1 MDLAMAPLEDF
12 ALPVP
17 GFDKKP
23 KTPRPTLKAWRL
35 WSPVQVRRERDRLL
49 AFLGDRTAFGEERHR
64 EILTAA
70 LKGDP
75 NAQLAVADLLLASGS
90 RADDLALSWTA
101 LAAASGQAVA
111 AAVIGTKL
119 LRMAPF
125 EPGRKATAL
134 WRLADEYLGN
144 VSWGLGHPEGR
155 ENLCNELARAGM
167 AAFRDPP
174 EDPAGDSGAA
184 SVDGPSL
191 VVVRAEIPKGS
202 RNRESFDPKPWD
214 DLTNPLPLVAGPHP
228 DILATVLEAEFP
240 WFGEAIEAIIGD
252 LRLRRSLGLDWVHW
266 RPLLMVGPPGTGKTR
281 FARHLAQLLGIGLG
295 EINAGGS
302 ADNRL
307 LQGTARGW
315 GTANPSLPLHV
326 IRQNGQANPML
337 FVDEVDKAGGSDG
350 NGRIR
355 QTLLGMLEP
364 LSARA
369 WPDECLMVPCDL
381 SAINWLL
388 AANDV
393 APLRGPL
400 LTRLRVV
407 AVPLPGPEHAEA
419 ILAGIRR
426 DLAADW
432 QLRPDDLPPLAPE
445 IEESLR
451 AGMHR
456 GISLR
461 RVRAAYEAAIKAAE
475 PSTLIL
481 H

>member
-1 MDLAMAPLEDF
+1 MVAMAPLEDF
-12 ALPVP
+12 TLPVP

-35 WSPVQVRRERDRLL
+35 WSPAQVRRERDRLL
-49 AFLGDRTAFGEERHR
+49 AFLGDRTAFGETKHR
-64 EILTAA
+64 EVLTAA
-70 LKGDP
+70 LKGDA

-101 LAAASGQAVA
+101 LAAASGQTVA

-125 EPGRKATAL
+125 EPGRKASAL

-144 VSWGLGHPEGR
+144 LSWGLRHPEAR
-155 ENLCNELARAGM
+155 EDLREELAKAGM

-174 EDPAGDSGAA
+174 EDSAEASSPA
-184 SVDGPSL
+184 VIDGPSL
-191 VVVRAEIPKGS
+191 VVGRAEIPKG
-202 RNRESFDPKPWD
+202 NRTRDSFDPQVWE
-214 DLTNPLPLVAGPHP
+214 DLTKPLPLVAGPDP
-228 DILATVLEAEFP
+228 DILATVLAAEFP
-240 WFGEAIEAIIGD
+240 WFAAVIESIVGD
-252 LRLRRSLGLDWVHW
+252 LRLRRSVGLDWVHW

-281 FARHLAQLLGIGLG
+281 FARRLAQLLGFGLG
-295 EINAGGS
+295 EVNAGGS

-315 GTANPSLPLHV
+315 GSANPSFPLHV
-326 IRQNGQANPML
+326 IRQHRQANPML

-369 WPDECLMVPCDL
+369 WTDECLMVPCDL

-388 AANDV
+388 AANDA

-407 AVPLPGPEHAEA
+407 AVPLPGPEHTEA
-419 ILAGIRR
+419 ILAGLRR
-426 DLAADW
+426 DLAQDW
-432 QLRPDDLPPLAPE
+432 QLRPDDLPTLAPDV
-445 IEESLR
+445 EECLR
-451 AGMHR
+451 AGMRR

-461 RVRAAYEAAIKAAE
+461 RVRAAYEAAIKTNPQSE
-475 PSTLIL
+475 KRLV

>member
-1 MDLAMAPLEDF
+1 MDDF
-12 ALPVP
+12 TLPVP

-23 KTPRPTLKAWRL
+23 RMPRPSLKAWRL
-35 WSPVQVRRERDRLL
+35 WSPAQVRRERDRLL
-49 AFLGDRTAFGEERHR
+49 VFLGDRTAFGEAKHR

-70 LKGDP
+70 LKGDA

-101 LAAASGQAVA
+101 LAAASGQTVA

-119 LRMAPF
+119 LRMAPL
-125 EPGRKATAL
+125 EQGRKATAL
-134 WRLADEYLGN
+134 WRLADDYLGN
-144 VSWGLGHPEGR
+144 VSWGLRHPEGR
-155 ENLCNELARAGM
+155 EDLREELAKAGM
-167 AAFRDPP
+167 AAFRDSPK
-174 EDPAGDSGAA
+174 DSAGVTDALPAQ
-184 SVDGPSL
+184 GPSI
-191 VVVRAEIPKGS
+191 VVVRAEIPKG
-202 RNRESFDPKPWD
+202 NRTRDSFDPQVWEG
-214 DLTNPLPLVAGPHP
+214 LTKPLPLLTGPDP

-240 WFGEAIEAIIGD
+240 WFWAVIEAIVSD
-252 LRLRRSLGLDWVHW
+252 LRLRRSVGLEWVHW

-281 FARHLAQLLGIGLG
+281 FARRLAHLLGIGMG

-315 GTANPSLPLHV
+315 GSANPAFPLHI
-326 IRQNGQANPML
+326 IRQHRQANPLL
-337 FVDEVDKAGGSDG
+337 FVDEIDKAGGSDG
-350 NGRIR
+350 NGRVH
-355 QTLLGMLEP
+355 QTLLGLLES

-369 WPDECLMVPCDL
+369 WMDECLMVPCDL

-388 AANDV
+388 AANDA

-407 AVPLPGPEHAEA
+407 QVPLPGPEHAGA

-432 QLRPDDLPPLAPE
+432 QLRPDDLPILTPD

-451 AGMHR
+451 AGMQR

-461 RVRAAYEAAIKAAE
+461 RVRAAYEAAIKANPQPE
-475 PSTLIL
+475 KRLV

>member
-1 MDLAMAPLEDF
+1 MRIKNPILPLG
-12 ALPVP
+12 PTP

-23 KTPRPTLKAWRL
+23 KTPRPTLKAWRI
-35 WSPVQVRRERDRLL
+35 WSPAQVRRERDRLL
-49 AFLGDRTAFGEERHR
+49 AFLGDRTAFGGAKHR
-64 EILTAA
+64 EVLTAA
-70 LKGDP
+70 LKGDA

-90 RADDLALSWTA
+90 LTDDLALSWTA
-101 LAAASGQAVA
+101 LAAASGQSVA
-111 AAVIGTKL
+111 AAIIGSKL

-144 VSWGLGHPEGR
+144 VSWGLRHPEGR
-155 ENLCNELARAGM
+155 EDLREELAKAGM

-174 EDPAGDSGAA
+174 DDPAEASSSAA
-184 SVDGPSL
+184 VPGPSL
-191 VVVRAEIPKGS
+191 VVVRAEIPKGNRS
-202 RNRESFDPKPWD
+202 RESFDPKPWE
-214 DLTNPLPLVAGPHP
+214 DLAKPLPLIAGPDP

-240 WFGEAIEAIIGD
+240 WFAEVIEALVGD
-252 LRLRRSLGLDWVHW
+252 MRLRRSLGLDWIHW

-281 FARHLAQLLGIGLG
+281 FARRLAHLLGLGLG

-315 GTANPSLPLHV
+315 GSANPSLPLHV
-326 IRQNGQANPML
+326 IRQHRQANPLL
-337 FVDEVDKAGGSDG
+337 FVDEIDKAGGSDG
-350 NGRIR
+350 NGRVH
-355 QTLLGMLEP
+355 QTLLGLLEP
-364 LSARA
+364 LSAKA
-369 WPDECLMVPCDL
+369 WTDECLMVPCDL

-388 AANDV
+388 AAND
-393 APLRGPL
+393 ATPLRGPL

-407 AVPLPGPEHAEA
+407 EVPLPGSDHAEA

-432 QLRPDDLPPLAPE
+432 QLRPDDLLALAPDVE
-445 IEESLR
+445 DGLR
-451 AGMHR
+451 AGMRR

-461 RVRAAYEAAIKAAE
+461 RIRAAYEAAIKAAK
-475 PSTLIL
+475 PSTLVR

>member
-1 MDLAMAPLEDF
+1 MAPLEDF
-12 ALPVP
+12 TLPVP
-17 GFDKKP
+17 AFDKKP
-23 KTPRPTLKAWRL
+23 RTPRPTLKAWRL
-35 WSPVQVRRERDRLL
+35 WSPAQVRRERDRLL
-49 AFLGDRTAFGEERHR
+49 PFLGDRTAFGEAKHR
-64 EILTAA
+64 VVLTAA
-70 LKGDP
+70 LKGDA

-101 LAAASGQAVA
+101 LAAASGQTVA

-125 EPGRKATAL
+125 EQGRKATAL

-144 VSWGLGHPEGR
+144 VSWGLRHPEGR
-155 ENLCNELARAGM
+155 EDLREELAKAGM
-167 AAFRDPP
+167 AAFREAP
-174 EDPAGDSGAA
+174 EDSAEASSPA
-184 SVDGPSL
+184 VIDGPSL

-202 RNRESFDPKPWD
+202 RNREAFDAKPWE
-214 DLTNPLPLVAGPHP
+214 DLTKPLPLVAGSDPG
-228 DILATVLEAEFP
+228 ILATVLEAEFP
-240 WFGEAIEAIIGD
+240 WFSEVIETIVGD
-252 LRLRRSLGLDWVHW
+252 LRLRRSLGLDWIHW

-281 FARHLAQLLGIGLG
+281 FARRVSQLLGLGLG

-315 GTANPSLPLHV
+315 GSANPSFPLHV
-326 IRQNGQANPML
+326 IRQHRQANPLL
-337 FVDEVDKAGGSDG
+337 FVDEIDKAGGSDG

-355 QTLLGMLEP
+355 QTLLGLLEP
-364 LSARA
+364 ISASA

-388 AANDV
+388 AANDTV
-393 APLRGPL
+393 PLRGPL

-407 AVPLPGPEHAEA
+407 EVPLPGSDHAEA

-426 DLAADW
+426 DLAVEW
-432 QLRPDDLPPLAPE
+432 QLRPDDLPALAPDVE
-445 IEESLR
+445 DGLR
-451 AGMHR
+451 AGMRR

-461 RVRAAYEAAIKAAE
+461 RIRAAYEAAIKTNPRSE
-475 PSTLIL
+475 KRLV